1 MVLHHSW
8 RTKTKTRQNWES
20 LVHCSFS
27 LFIVL
32 NTSSHVNHSNS
43 KTGYHVDGKDGDDD
57 EDAVNGGG
65 EKGHCSAANIDRWG
79 TNSAFSLN
87 SVIPVFCLSEIFPF
101 SDVSLKKNCCKQQTS
116 VSTWLQFG
124 IQFRL
129 ARLSESRKL
138 WMGQRR
144 EERGMLWEEGEK
156 EEETRRSLLSAGSS
170 WWTESGESGHGSQ
183 TRDNTCTLH
192 HGSHTPWCTG
202 GRGTRGTGSTQS
214 YKYKRK
220 KVHILLKI

>member
-1 MVLHHSW
+1 MTW
-8 RTKTKTRQNWES
+8 QTCES
-20 LVHCSFS
+20 LFHCSFS

-32 NTSSHVNHSNS
+32 NTCSHVNHSNS

-57 EDAVNGGG
+57 EDAVNGGD

-79 TNSAFSLN
+79 TNSAYSSQFC
-87 SVIPVFCLSEIFPF
+87 PVFCLSEIFPF
-101 SDVSLKKNCCKQQTS
+101 SDVSLKKNCCKQQTP

-129 ARLSESRKL
+129 ARPAESRKL

-144 EERGMLWEEGEK
+144 EGRGMLRAEGEK
-156 EEETRRSLLSAGSS
+156 EETRRSTESPPLFSAGSS
-170 WWTESGESGHGSQ
+170 WWTESGESGRESQ

-202 GRGTRGTGSTQS
+202 GRGTQGTGSTQS
-214 YKYKRK
+214 YRYKRK
-220 KVHILLKI
+220 SAYKSWYKKL